1 LRLYEQVGPDGRPF
15 DRGRTQLLY
24 GEWLRRARRRVEAR
38 GQLAAAFETFQRLG
52 ARPWADRAGAEL
64 RAAGQRLRR
73 QDEARVLLT
82 PQEMRV
88 VRLVAEGGSNQ
99 EVAARLFLSPRTVG
113 YHLYKAFPKLG
124 VTSRAELAHIDLE
137 AVLTTH

>member
-1 LRLYEQVGPDGRPF
+1 
-15 DRGRTQLLY
+15 
-24 GEWLRRARRRVEAR
+24 
-38 GQLAAAFETFQRLG
+38 
-52 ARPWADRAGAEL
+52 L

-73 QDEARVLLT
+73 QDDVRVLLT